1 MKKYLSIFAMFA
13 VIFATSSL
21 FIACGGD
28 DDVNDGNVDD
38 GNVEVSV
45 VGVWEC
51 ANVESDTNNPDLVQV
66 GEKVSFKSDGTYS
79 TNLGI
84 TGKWKKNG
92 NILTLIQDAT
102 DAVAIDYIIEK
113 MTSTEFILSVDLQI
127 GKVKYSFKHIV
138 DNGNDT
144 NATLGLVGRWKVVS
158 DITITDA
165 GKKLIDEPGA
175 IWVFTDK
182 TLTIYDESDLYNKK
196 AVEYTFRDNE
206 IISSGFPKRKVESL
220 TDNQIVL
227 TWKTFANYDQTV
239 TLQRVGSNI
248 QEQQEEQ
255 QQEEVPT
262 LIGTWEWVGNSS
274 GSGSNGGGDFTGHE
288 LVFTEETF
296 GERDEQKKLL
306 FSVKYIYKNNKIYE
320 IINNKEYYYSYVFT
334 LTSDIL
340 RLGSTDMSI
349 RTWKRISK

>member
-1 MKKYLSIFAMFA
+1 MKKYLSLLAMFA
-13 VIFATSSL
+13 IIFATSSL
-21 FIACGGD
+21 FVACGGD
-28 DDVNDGNVDD
+28 DDVNDGNVD

-51 ANVESDTNNPDLVQV
+51 ASVESDTNNPDLVQV

-113 MTSTEFILSVDLQI
+113 MTSTEFVLSVDLQI

-206 IISSGFPKRKVESL
+206 IICSGFPKRKVESL
-220 TDNQIVL
+220 TENQMVL
-227 TWKTFANYDQTV
+227 TCKTFAGYDQTV
-239 TLQRVGSNI
+239 KLQRVGSNI
-248 QEQQEEQ
+248 QEEEQ

-262 LIGTWEWVGNSS
+262 LLIGTWELESNVVGTKTRYI
-274 GSGSNGGGDFTGHE
+274 FTKDT
-288 LVFTEETF
+288 FTFQDTTF
-296 GERDEQKKLL
+296 GRRRHQYSYEKNTIHFFVNDEEHLL
-306 FSVKYIYKNNKIYE
+306 FVDK
-320 IINNKEYYYSYVFT
+320 
-334 LTSDIL
+334 LTSDNL
-340 RLGSTDMSI
+340 YLHRPDQTPNSMKF
-349 RTWKRISK
+349 KRVSN